1 VIKLV
6 KLLVHF
12 ILCFLGLFLIAT
24 GIRFLALRL
33 EWTRLLTL
41 QPESLQRELTIA
53 LQWALSFT
61 FYCSIILGL
70 CFISREKVF
79 APMAIIIMVFLAV
92 GLSYFISGG
101 LETVEN
107 MVTEKIST
115 KPIGG
120 PGLILSNPMR
130 PNSIAVVMLDGPSRP
145 GGARIVILPDR
156 SMIYQEN
163 FPGKDVSPGIPLAP
177 IGEESPWIF
186 KSVAID
192 LKLSADHLRQ
202 LYNEGMFPFLVY
214 TGALAVLLISFIF
227 IMNLTAWPLANF
239 FLCCIVFRGVLA
251 LETLLNSADVQKTFD
266 SWLHNFLPLSAVV
279 PLIFCVAGT
288 LIYLYT
294 FLVFLARRR
303 SGYEI

>member
-12 ILCFLGLFLIAT
+12 ILCFIGLFLIAT

-53 LQWALSFT
+53 LQWALSFS
-61 FYCSIILGL
+61 FYCSIIIAL
-70 CFISREKVF
+70 CFISREKAF
-79 APMAIIIMVFLAV
+79 APMAIIIIVFLSV
-92 GLSYFISGG
+92 GLTYFISGG

-107 MVTEKIST
+107 MVSEKVST

-120 PGLILSNPMR
+120 PGLILANPMR

-156 SMIYQEN
+156 SMIYQES

-192 LKLSADHLRQ
+192 LKLSADHLWQ
-202 LYNEGMFPFLVY
+202 LYKEGLFPFVVY

-239 FLCCIVFRGVLA
+239 FLCCIAFRGVLA

-266 SWLHNFLPLSAVV
+266 SWLHNFLPLPAVV
-279 PLIFCVAGT
+279 PLIFCVAGA

-294 FLVFLARRR
+294 FLVFLARRK